1 MSTPKEERYIEGQR
15 LLAKAFKG
23 GDGKRDVKKTRKSI
37 GGGEEKP
44 FRPPFRPPPASKSKA
59 SKSKILKEGL
69 LLKEGRHRNW
79 TPAYGGI
86 GMYPW
91 KPRWVKVYDDGRIE
105 WRTKRDQKEP
115 NGSIHVNEYKVSEP
129 SRTRDRKRYQLGLV
143 ANEVTKRDLMFQT
156 DSMKSATEWTQALVS
171 SVGIPKF
178 TRDTSGYRF
187 ICDLSRVETNKDAI
201 AEIQPKYRTERSSKN
216 EALQIGEGSFA
227 DVYVVKRISDGMK
240 LACKRVYVRPPD
252 ERLTH
257 MDEIEIMR
265 RMDHPFIVRCL
276 DCYLTTNEPSGNM
289 VRVLSNHDLPFG
301 QNIFFFP
308 PIKHTGIFVHGVF

>member
-23 GDGKRDVKKTRKSI
+23 GDDQTDMKKKKVRKKSN
-37 GGGEEKP
+37 GGEERTVP
-44 FRPPFRPPPASKSKA
+44 VPPA

-91 KPRWVKVYDDGRIE
+91 KPRWVKVFDDGRIE

-143 ANEVTKRDLMFQT
+143 ANKVTKRDLMFQT

-187 ICDLSRVETNKDAI
+187 ICDLSRVETNKEAI

-276 DCYLTTNEPSGNM
+276 DCYLTTNESSGNM
-289 VRVLSNHDLPFG
+289 VRVLS
-301 QNIFFFP
+301 ITMFFRLIQH
-308 PIKHTGIFVHGVF
+308 IKHRHICSWSIVMVVRLRIV